1 MKITFFCLFPNYH
14 VKLVLKVTARGPKFF
29 FFIFLIFS
37 AVLQQNIPIIC
48 TQIDNN
54 YMFDM
59 PGHQPPAPPEIPK
72 LKRPHYVH
80 DYVQLV
86 DLDCY
91 VQPANF
97 ALK

>member
-1 MKITFFCLFPNYH
+1 
-14 VKLVLKVTARGPKFF
+14 
-29 FFIFLIFS
+29 
-37 AVLQQNIPIIC
+37 
-48 TQIDNN
+48 
-54 YMFDM
+54 M
-59 PGHQPPAPPEIPK
+59 PGHQPPAPPPEIPK
-72 LKRPHYVH
+72 LKQPHYVH